1 MNIAI
6 FASGS
11 GSNAENIAKY
21 FQNSDSNNISLII
34 SNKPEAYVL
43 ERAKLLGIDALYMNK
58 EKLNQESSMMAVLKF
73 YKIEFIVLAGYLKL
87 IPEFLIDNYPNK
99 IINIHPALLP
109 KFGGKG
115 MYGMRVHETVVESK
129 ETETGITIHYVN
141 SKYDEGNTIA
151 QHKCVVLPTDTAQ
164 DVADKIHILEMDN
177 FPKVI
182 EELTLNLR
190 TSL

>member
-87 IPEFLIDNYPNK
+87 IPEFLIDNYPNR

-115 MYGMRVHETVVESK
+115 MYGMRVHEAVVESK
-129 ETETGITIHYVN
+129 EKETGITIHYVN

-164 DVADKIHILEMDN
+164 DVADKIHILEMEN